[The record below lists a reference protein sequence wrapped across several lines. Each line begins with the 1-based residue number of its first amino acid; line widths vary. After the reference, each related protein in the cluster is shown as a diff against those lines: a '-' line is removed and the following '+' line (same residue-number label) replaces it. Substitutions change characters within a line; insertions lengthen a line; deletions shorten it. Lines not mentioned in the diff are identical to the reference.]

1 MKTPPPLEDWVEPSE
16 SGRHVERDRRFL
28 VFAGLVLVALALG
41 LKSELVAPGSAWW
54 LAVVLLA
61 VSIPV
66 TLAYLWI
73 EAGSSLPAIEHYV
86 PAMLGAFAIAGLS
99 LIVHQWWSWVLATA
113 IFGTGFVIAARLD
126 YLHLFDHSKRGH
138 HFVQEGILALGL
150 VGGYVAILS
159 SLFNLPL
166 KLAWIF
172 VLSAL
177 AAFRSFR
184 VSGEPLTPR
193 RALLFSLLVAQVAT
207 FFAWAIFAY
216 AGTAPEGVF
225 AAMLLLAWYI
235 NRGVMRHTAE
245 ETLNRQVVMEYSLFA
260 ALLVFLFALSYRLPG
275 A

>member
-1 MKTPPPLEDWVEPSE
+1 MKTPPPLEDSLEPAQTR
-16 SGRHVERDRRFL
+16 RHVDRDRRFL

-54 LAVVLLA
+54 LAAALLA
-61 VSIPV
+61 VSIPA

-86 PAMLGAFAIAGLS
+86 PALLGAFAIAGLS
-99 LIVHQWWSWVLATA
+99 LVVHQWWSWALATA

-126 YLHLFDHSKRGH
+126 YLRLFDHSKRGH

-159 SLFNLPL
+159 STFNLPL

-235 NRGVMRHTAE
+235 NRGVIRHTAE

>member
-1 MKTPPPLEDWVEPSE
+1 MKTPPPIEDWVEPD
-16 SGRHVERDRRFL
+16 GGARHVERDRRFL
-28 VFAGLVLVALALG
+28 VFAGLILVALALG

-54 LAVVLLA
+54 LAVALLA
-61 VSIPV
+61 VSIPA

-73 EAGSSLPAIEHYV
+73 EAGSTLPAIENYV

-99 LIVHQWWSWVLATA
+99 LVVHQWWTWALAAA
-113 IFGTGFVIAARLD
+113 IFGTGFVAAARLD
-126 YLHLFDHSKRGH
+126 YLRLFDHSKRGH

-150 VGGYVAILS
+150 VGGYLAILS
-159 SLFNLPL
+159 SPFNLPL

-184 VSGEPLTPR
+184 VSGDPLKPR

-216 AGTAPEGVF
+216 AGTAPEGDF

-235 NRGVMRHTAE
+235 NRGVIRHTAE

-260 ALLVFLFALSYRLPG
+260 ALLVFLFALSHRLPG